1 MYEERP
7 NDAGQAHGTPPDFR
21 WGAAATVMWTIALGV
36 FTFGLMMVAAFA
48 VAILGL
54 AVRDGLPQTGTGQD
68 IDRVVELVLRET
80 ANHTGALTVL
90 QTLVVIAGVCV
101 LTRPRGTLTRARMLG
116 LGPVGIGSLVLWAAG
131 AVAVLAGVS
140 MAGEHVLGINE
151 NEALDWLGAL
161 RPVWLVFF
169 LLVVLA
175 PLSEEL
181 LFRGFLFG
189 GLQGS
194 VLGPFGAVV
203 ASSAVWAVIHMQY
216 DWTVVGLIFIYGLV
230 FGIVRWKSRSLWPPI
245 LAHGAVNLIAG
256 LSAYHKGLL

>member
-1 MYEERP
+1 MHEERP
-7 NDAGQAHGTPPDFR
+7 IEAGPAHGTPPDFR
-21 WGAAATVMWTIALGV
+21 WGAAATVLWTIGLGL
-36 FTFGLMMVAAFA
+36 FTFALMMVAAFA

-54 AVRDGLPQTGTGQD
+54 AVRGGLPQTGTGQD
-68 IDRVVELVLRET
+68 PGRIVELVLRET

-90 QTLVVIAGVCV
+90 QALVVIAGVCV

-116 LGPVGIGSLVLWAAG
+116 LGPVRIWPLVLWTAG

-140 MAGEHVLGINE
+140 LAAEHVLGINE
-151 NEALDWLGAL
+151 NEALKWLGAL
-161 RPVWLVFF
+161 RPVWLVFL

-181 LFRGFLFG
+181 LFRGFLYG

-194 VLGPFGAVV
+194 ALGPFGAVA

-230 FGIVRWKSRSLWPPI
+230 FGIVRWKSRSLWPSI

-256 LSAYHKGLL
+256 LSAYDKGLL